1 MRANSPAALFLSV
14 VLHAGLAALLFLATY
29 LASRQASA
37 PPVIFELVAGA
48 PTAPGELV
56 APARGGPAVKLK
68 IPRPKVEKAE
78 PRPREEPAPVEP
90 QSKMSYEEYVRKHGA
105 PKPATDT
112 KPRPAAPP
120 PRIQTEGIKDGVT
133 GGSTANNRGGGGG
146 RALTREETDAMTV
159 YEALVRNLLK
169 EAHEKPAGVS
179 DNLSAEV
186 EFFVAASGEIS
197 NVRLSRPSGND
208 EFDQSVLAAF
218 RRITWPGARPD
229 KKSDLWRLTFRM
241 REEP

>member
-1 MRANSPAALFLSV
+1 MRANSPAALFLSL
-14 VLHAGLAALLFLATY
+14 VLHTGLAALLFLATY
-29 LASRQASA
+29 LASRQVSA

-48 PTAPGELV
+48 PTAPGELT
-56 APARGGPAVKLK
+56 APTKGTSSVKLK
-68 IPRPKVEKAE
+68 IPRPKVEKVE
-78 PRPREEPAPVEP
+78 PAPREEPSPAET

-105 PKPATDT
+105 PKPADT

-146 RALTREETDAMTV
+146 RALTREEADAMTV

-169 EAHEKPAGVS
+169 EAHEKPVGVS

-197 NVRLSRPSGND
+197 NVRLSRSSGNA

-218 RRITWPGARPD
+218 KRITWPGARPD

-241 REEP
+241 REEQ